1 MWVNNK
7 VNPKPH
13 SAVLELPANP
23 QEDNP
28 REKKRESYKHEKI
41 PQQKLQLW
49 KLYNIYRIS
58 FVYLGFFLN
67 KNLRER
73 TENSL
78 KSLNNL
84 ILIAHYKSSLLK
96 V

>member
-28 REKKRESYKHEKI
+28 KREKTESYKHGKI
-41 PQQKLQLW
+41 PQQKAAALET
-49 KLYNIYRIS
+49 I
-58 FVYLGFFLN
+58 
-67 KNLRER
+67 
-73 TENSL
+73 
-78 KSLNNL
+78 
-84 ILIAHYKSSLLK
+84 
-96 V
+96 